1 VLVYI
6 YARASHTFY
15 DHYVEGIIYQALL
28 NNKQRNEE
36 KNRNKKEGK
45 IAGRDIADM
54 PQIEITKEAETKL
67 RTLVECLD
75 LDNESTVINELFYK
89 FVLDQEPDKRKMIMA
104 VYQMNVKNS
113 TEEQH
118 LEGGRKTW

>member
-1 VLVYI
+1 MKRKI
-6 YARASHTFY
+6 ATR
-15 DHYVEGIIYQALL
+15 
-28 NNKQRNEE
+28 
-36 KNRNKKEGK
+36 KKERQQVE
-45 IAGRDIADM
+45 IVDM

-67 RTLVECLD
+67 STLIECLD

-118 LEGGRKTW
+118 QKAVGKHGENNL

>member
-1 VLVYI
+1 MKRKI
-6 YARASHTFY
+6 ATR
-15 DHYVEGIIYQALL
+15 
-28 NNKQRNEE
+28 
-36 KNRNKKEGK
+36 KKE
-45 IAGRDIADM
+45 RQQVEIADM

-113 TEEQH
+113 TGEQH